1 MYLEGDKWKNW
12 HTRCS
17 DAAIKE
23 NKSEEDTKLSTISV
37 SKLLEYAHTALHHC
51 EINNLDP
58 YKVPVFLTLERDN
71 NLYSNIGLGICCS
84 SQLGTYVTLESSDYY
99 KMFYV
104 APDSKP
110 EVGEYWR
117 SRGVGYDLSGF
128 VVSKLAGERLTRLVK
143 YVLNTDEPLSHLDY
157 REFEPNWIQFKFQ
170 EEEFNLELLDKLAR
184 ANDNIVNEAI
194 LRQCMIPKKRQIY
207 NFFDDGKC
215 SPSRLYKAYVKKVI
229 PFNKADIHLK
239 IHLVNSALD
248 YDWIWNGDTDY
259 FIGCYIP
266 KYDNHLVW
274 FARTKYGTW
283 FSMDIQSNWQGG
295 LLDVNRDIQFSFNIN

>member
-23 NKSEEDTKLSTISV
+23 NKSEKDTKLSTISV

-58 YKVPVFLTLERDN
+58 YKVPVFLTLDHNE
-71 NLYSNIGLGICCS
+71 NLYSYVGLSICSS
-84 SQLGTYVTLESSDYY
+84 SQLGTYVTLGSSDYY

-170 EEEFNLELLDKLAR
+170 KEEFNLELLDKLAR
-184 ANDNIVNEAI
+184 ANDNIVNENI
-194 LRQCMIPKKRQIY
+194 LRQCMINDSEKRQIY

-229 PFNKADIHLK
+229 PFNRADIHLK
-239 IHLVNSALD
+239 IHLINSALNCS
-248 YDWIWNGDTDY
+248 WIWNGDTDY

-266 KYDNHLVW
+266 KYDNHLIW

-295 LLDVNRDIQFSFNIN
+295 LLDVNRDIQFSF

>member
-58 YKVPVFLTLERDN
+58 YKVPVFLTLDHNE
-71 NLYSNIGLGICCS
+71 NLYSYVGLSICSS
-84 SQLGTYVTLESSDYY
+84 SQLGTYVTLGSSDYY

-170 EEEFNLELLDKLAR
+170 KEEFNLELLDKLAK

-194 LRQCMIPKKRQIY
+194 LRQCMINDSEKRQIY

-239 IHLVNSALD
+239 IHLVNSALNCS
-248 YDWIWNGDTDY
+248 WIWNGDTDY

-266 KYDNHLVW
+266 EYDDHLIW

-295 LLDVNRDIQFSFNIN
+295 LLDVNRDIQFSF